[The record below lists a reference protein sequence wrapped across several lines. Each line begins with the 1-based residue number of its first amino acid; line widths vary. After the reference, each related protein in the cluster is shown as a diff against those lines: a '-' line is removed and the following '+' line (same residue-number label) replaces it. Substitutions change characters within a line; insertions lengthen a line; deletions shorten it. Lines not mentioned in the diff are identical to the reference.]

1 MTVRYVLD
9 TTFVIDHLRD
19 DPAAI
24 RRFASFFEEGHEVF
38 VNEVVVSEAWAGA
51 HLAGDRDLE
60 ALLQVIEFVQPGPVH
75 ARAAGRWRAEALAR
89 GWTLSLPDALI
100 AACADSLDAA
110 VLTRNTRDFA
120 LTSVRVE
127 TY

>member
-1 MTVRYVLD
+1 MRSRLFLD
-9 TTFVIDHLRD
+9 STFVIDHLRG

-24 RRFASFFEEGHEVF
+24 ARWWRVFEDGETPFIGEVT
-38 VNEVVVSEAWAGA
+38 VCEVRAGLRTSDEPQ
-51 HLAGDRDLE
+51 LATFIE
-60 ALLQVIEFVQPGPVH
+60 PIEFVQPGPVH
-75 ARAAGRWRAEALAR
+75 AMTAGRWRADARAR

-110 VLTRNTRDFA
+110 VLTRNGRDFA
-120 LTSVRVE
+120 LTPVRVE

>member
-1 MTVRYVLD
+1 MRYVLD

-19 DPAAI
+19 DPAAL
-24 RRFASFFEEGHEVF
+24 RRFATIFEDGHEVF
-38 VNEVVVSEAWAGA
+38 VNEIVVCEAWTGA
-51 HLAGDRDLE
+51 HLIGDPDLE
-60 ALLQVIEFVQPGPVH
+60 ALLQVIEFVQPAPVH
-75 ARAAGRWRAEALAR
+75 ARAAGRWRADARAR
-89 GWTLSLPDALI
+89 GWSLGLPDALI

-120 LTSVRVE
+120 LTPVRVE

>member
-1 MTVRYVLD
+1 MRYVLD

-24 RRFASFFEEGHEVF
+24 RRFAAIFEAGDEVF
-38 VNEVVVSEAWAGA
+38 VNEIVVCEAWAGA
-51 HLAGDRDLE
+51 RGTTDPDLE
-60 ALLQVIEFVQPGPVH
+60 ALLEVIEFVQPAPIH
-75 ARAAGRWRAEALAR
+75 SQAAGRWRADARRR
-89 GWTLSLPDALI
+89 GWTLGLADALI

-110 VLTRNTRDFA
+110 VLTRNARDFA
-120 LTSVRVE
+120 LTPVRVE

>member
-1 MTVRYVLD
+1 MRYLLD

-24 RRFASFFEEGHEVF
+24 RRFGELFENGDEVF
-38 VNEVVVSEAWAGA
+38 VNEIVVCEAWSGA
-51 HLAGDRDLE
+51 HRGDDPDLD
-60 ALLQVIEFVQPGPVH
+60 ALLQVVEFVQPAAVH
-75 ARAAGRWRAEALAR
+75 ARAAGRWRAEARTR
-89 GWTLSLPDALI
+89 GWTLGLADALI

-120 LTSVRVE
+120 LTPVRIE